1 MQRDAMVHIVDDDP
15 GMRKSLTM
23 LVESASLA
31 ATAYESAEAFLAES
45 DADHPACVVLDLRM
59 PGMSGLEMLQNLRAN
74 MNDVPVIIISAHA
87 DVPATVRGMKL
98 GAVDVLQKP
107 VEPAILLDTIRQT
120 LSLSQSLFQQREE
133 ARSVSQRFENLTNR
147 EMELLALI
155 VDGQSNKQIA
165 RTLGI
170 SIKTVANHR
179 ASLMA
184 KTGAAN
190 AADLARLFTTYTS
203 LARPSAKVS
212 ASSQG

>member
-1 MQRDAMVHIVDDDP
+1 
-15 GMRKSLTM
+15 MRKSLTM
-23 LVESASLA
+23 LVESASLVA
-31 ATAYESAEAFLAES
+31 SAYESAENFLADS
-45 DADHPACVVLDLRM
+45 AADHPGCVVLDLRM
-59 PGMSGLEMLQNLRAN
+59 PGMSGIDMLQTLRGN
-74 MNDVPVIIISAHA
+74 MNDIPVIIISAHA

-107 VEPAILLDTIRQT
+107 VEPTALLDAIRQSLT
-120 LSLSQSLFQQREE
+120 LSQSLYQQREE
-133 ARSVSQRFENLTNR
+133 ALSVRQRFANLTAR

-155 VDGQSNKQIA
+155 VDGQPNKQIA

-190 AADLARLFTTYTS
+190 AADLARLFTTHNTNTRQHGTTPAPRQS
-203 LARPSAKVS
+203 
-212 ASSQG
+212 